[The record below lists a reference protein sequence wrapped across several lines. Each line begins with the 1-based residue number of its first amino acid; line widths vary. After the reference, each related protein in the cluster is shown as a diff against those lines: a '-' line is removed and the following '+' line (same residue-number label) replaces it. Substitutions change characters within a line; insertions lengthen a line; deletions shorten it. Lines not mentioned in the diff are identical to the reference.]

1 MGPGLLPTVLQRHRT
16 AHGSPVT
23 VVTANF
29 RPRCKVAQ
37 EGNGHASETGGAY
50 A

>member
-1 MGPGLLPTVLQRHRT
+1 MGPGLLGAAFQRRRT
-16 AHGSPVT
+16 GYGSPVT
-23 VVTANF
+23 VVTANL

-37 EGNGHASETGGAY
+37 EGNGDASETGGAY